1 MRHPVRLDDYLG
13 HIVEAI
19 DRATSYLQPF
29 ENIEAFL
36 KDEKTQDAVIRNIE
50 IIGEAVTNIARRA
63 PDFIDQHP
71 QLPWARMRG
80 MRNFIAHAYFDVD
93 WQIVLETV
101 KDDLPSLKEQINQ
114 ILIERAASA
123 PEPDRPSDSPRPR
136 GRRGQRPGRRHTP

>member
-1 MRHPVRLDDYLG
+1 MRHPERVEDYLG

-19 DRATSYLQPF
+19 DRATGYLQPF

-36 KDEKTQDAVIRNIE
+36 KDEKTQDAVVRNIE
-50 IIGEAVTNIARRA
+50 IIGEAVTHITRVA

-93 WQIVLETV
+93 WRIVWETV
-101 KDDLPSLKEQINQ
+101 KNDLSRLKEQINQ
-114 ILIERAASA
+114 LLNRGV
-123 PEPDRPSDSPRPR
+123 PEPDRPSDSSRPR
-136 GRRGQRPGRRHTP
+136 GRRGRRPRRTQTPKP